1 MNPLIVD
8 PGQRW
13 RPDLTLGW
21 SFAHPRGLPASA
33 MLGGSPRRDP
43 GQATRGAGVWEPLPV
58 RHIAS
63 GAARGAVP
71 SATWG
76 TEAGAGPPGTR
87 GWRQSARRAALGR
100 CGVRARGTLLHD
112 GAVCHGSPWSLN
124 SRFLGARFSPQSR
137 HGDIASGRSV
147 FEALGALKE
156 RGRWETG
163 ITLCTLALAGEAG
176 AAVARV
182 FTRKPRHRGPHPA
195 WRGGPE
201 LGPRWVPEP
210 MGHAPGTLQP
220 LVQGMCHWGRVSL
233 QQFSWFF
240 F

>member
-1 MNPLIVD
+1 MNPSIVD

-33 MLGGSPRRDP
+33 VLGGSPRWDP
-43 GQATRGAGVWEPLPV
+43 GQATRGAGVWEPLLV

-63 GAARGAVP
+63 GAARGAAP

-124 SRFLGARFSPQSR
+124 SRFLGARFSPRSR
-137 HGDIASGRSV
+137 HRDIASGRSV

-163 ITLCTLALAGEAG
+163 ITLCTHPRPGRRGRRCCRPSFHKETEASG
-176 AAVARV
+176 
-182 FTRKPRHRGPHPA
+182 GPHPA

-210 MGHAPGTLQP
+210 MGRAPGTLQP
-220 LVQGMCHWGRVSL
+220 LVQGMCHWGRVS
-233 QQFSWFF
+233 
-240 F
+240 

>member
-1 MNPLIVD
+1 MWLKGFDLMNPSIVD

-33 MLGGSPRRDP
+33 VLGGSPRRDP
-43 GQATRGAGVWEPLPV
+43 GQATRGAGVWEPLLV

-63 GAARGAVP
+63 GAARGAAP
-71 SATWG
+71 CATWG
-76 TEAGAGPPGTR
+76 TEAGAGPSGTR
-87 GWRQSARRAALGR
+87 GWRRSARRAALGR

-124 SRFLGARFSPQSR
+124 SRFLGARFSPRSR

-182 FTRKPRHRGPHPA
+182 FTRKLRHQGVLTPP
-195 WRGGPE
+195 GGVG
-201 LGPRWVPEP
+201 LSL
-210 MGHAPGTLQP
+210 APGGSPSPWAMP
-220 LVQGMCHWGRVSL
+220 LGLCSR
-233 QQFSWFF
+233 
-240 F
+240 